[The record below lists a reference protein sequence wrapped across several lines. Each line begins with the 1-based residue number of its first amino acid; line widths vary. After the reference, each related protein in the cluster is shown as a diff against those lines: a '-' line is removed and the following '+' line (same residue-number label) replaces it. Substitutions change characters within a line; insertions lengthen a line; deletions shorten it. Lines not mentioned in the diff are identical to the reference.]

1 MYLGIAVLGIVLWI
15 LTSAATKADA
25 AFQERLLANPTKVYP
40 EEIYRKYYSF
50 SWYWV
55 RRCMSGDYHFIKD
68 VHLYDGYDLMKKYT
82 VDHIRES
89 EKHMPWATVLEKL
102 NGRAGFLQGCTGSL
116 LTLTGYLVSAAYAL
130 VGAFPVGSVIKF
142 AESITRIVG
151 GFQSMGQQYREMA
164 LTARREV
171 STLEMLSISDEMYSC
186 IMEGGVVRLERKVS
200 RSG

>member
-1 MYLGIAVLGIVLWI
+1 MSRTREKSNGGDISTVPR
-15 LTSAATKADA
+15 KALYA
-25 AFQERLLANPTKVYP
+25 LHCVRHFQSDLLPGGSVSDSEDYYQFP
-40 EEIYRKYYSF
+40 ESLD
-50 SWYWV
+50 V
-55 RRCMSGDYHFIKD
+55 SGDCRPGDCALDIDKCSYK
-68 VHLYDGYDLMKKYT
+68 
-82 VDHIRES
+82 
-89 EKHMPWATVLEKL
+89 
-102 NGRAGFLQGCTGSL
+102 GRCGFLQGCTGSL

-130 VGAFPVGSVIKF
+130 MGAVPVGSVIKF

>member
-1 MYLGIAVLGIVLWI
+1 MYLGIAVLGDCALDIDKC
-15 LTSAATKADA
+15 SYKG
-25 AFQERLLANPTKVYP
+25 
-40 EEIYRKYYSF
+40 
-50 SWYWV
+50 
-55 RRCMSGDYHFIKD
+55 RC
-68 VHLYDGYDLMKKYT
+68 
-82 VDHIRES
+82 
-89 EKHMPWATVLEKL
+89 
-102 NGRAGFLQGCTGSL
+102 GFLQGCTGSL

-130 VGAFPVGSVIKF
+130 MGAFPVGSVIKF